1 MPWTDGK
8 LRADVLFVARRSVVR
23 ARDLIF
29 ALACCC
35 QAHFV
40 LERGGIHARQVRNVL

>member
-1 MPWTDGK
+1 MPWTDGR
-8 LRADVLFVARRSVVR
+8 LRADAPFVARRSVVR

-29 ALACCC
+29 ALACRH

-40 LERGGIHARQVRNVL
+40 QERGGIHARQVRNVL